1 MMSRCQEA
9 WLTAQH
15 YQTIGRGQHKNNTA
29 ALRPSITEME
39 KFCQAPDL
47 MLFANDTVLN

>member
-15 YQTIGRGQHKNNTA
+15 YQTIGRGQHKNNTT
-29 ALRPSITEME
+29 LSDPPLQKWKNSVSPGFNVICKWYST
-39 KFCQAPDL
+39 L
-47 MLFANDTVLN
+47 